1 MNSFVYHAVGAIAVC
16 AICSNAAVAETVR
29 VEPGQTLY
37 GIAQN
42 QLGNGT
48 RWREICELNRETLGP
63 DCDRVYPGTVLTL
76 PGDAPAVSETSE
88 ADAEE
93 TGNRDNFE
101 DAVTAAVEEAMQ
113 RADAEAGAAEPG
125 RSEEGAPVRP
135 MVRPDSAQSSSGIA
149 EVPSGDDTDPADA
162 KPYAAASNEQ
172 PASDPLIPQASAETI
187 VDRVASAEQS
197 CQEGPLTRVSRI
209 RFAEA
214 EGHALVTRGVALQER
229 AELRSESRFNQQFA
243 LILTKGN
250 DRQRLVVDAAKLQRR
265 QGGAYV
271 VSVDI
276 ANPER
281 AYPQNTPD
289 QVEIELLSGNA
300 SDIEVWLCPVSLE
313 VEFEG

>member
-1 MNSFVYHAVGAIAVC
+1 M
-16 AICSNAAVAETVR
+16 
-29 VEPGQTLY
+29 
-37 GIAQN
+37 
-42 QLGNGT
+42 
-48 RWREICELNRETLGP
+48 
-63 DCDRVYPGTVLTL
+63 
-76 PGDAPAVSETSE
+76 
-88 ADAEE
+88 
-93 TGNRDNFE
+93 
-101 DAVTAAVEEAMQ
+101 
-113 RADAEAGAAEPG
+113 
-125 RSEEGAPVRP
+125 RP